1 MERTIHLLESINE
14 NVGRIFS
21 WTTSIMV
28 VVICIDVLLRY
39 LFSFS
44 FIWIT
49 EVEIYLFAL
58 SFLFGSG
65 YALKHDKHV
74 RVDLF
79 YEGWSPVRKAW
90 VNLLGSLLF
99 LAPWCIV
106 AIIACWKYAA
116 FSFSFRESSP
126 QAGGLPALYILKFC
140 LVLGFVFLLMQG
152 IALMLRSISIIKG
165 ERYNTER

>member
-1 MERTIHLLESINE
+1 MQKAIYLLERINE
-14 NVGRIFS
+14 TVGNLFA
-21 WTTSIMV
+21 WTTALMV

-39 LFSFS
+39 FFSFS

-65 YALKHDKHV
+65 YALKHEKHV

-90 VNLLGSLLF
+90 VNLLGSILF
-99 LAPWCIV
+99 LMPWCVVSIL
-106 AIIACWKYAA
+106 ACWKYA
-116 FSFSFRESSP
+116 SFSYGFRESSP

-140 LVLGFVFLLMQG
+140 LLLGFVFLLIQG
-152 IALMLRSISIIKG
+152 MAMILRSILTIQGKEI
-165 ERYNTER
+165 ETEH

>member
-1 MERTIHLLESINE
+1 VQKAIYLLERMNE
-14 NVGRIFS
+14 TVGNLFA
-21 WTTSIMV
+21 WTTALMV

-39 LFSFS
+39 FFSFS

-65 YALKHDKHV
+65 YALKHEKHV
-74 RVDLF
+74 RVDVF

-90 VNLLGSLLF
+90 VNLLGSILF
-99 LAPWCIV
+99 LMPWCVVSIL
-106 AIIACWKYAA
+106 ACWKYA
-116 FSFSFRESSP
+116 SFSYGFRESSP

-140 LVLGFVFLLMQG
+140 LLLGFVFLLIQG
-152 IALMLRSISIIKG
+152 VAMILRSILTIQGKEI
-165 ERYNTER
+165 ETEH

>member
-1 MERTIHLLESINE
+1 
-14 NVGRIFS
+14 
-21 WTTSIMV
+21 MV
-28 VVICIDVLLRY
+28 VVICVDVILRY

-90 VNLLGSLLF
+90 VNLLGSLFF
-99 LAPWCIV
+99 LIPWCVV
-106 AIIACWKYAA
+106 AIIACWKYAS
-116 FSFSFRESSP
+116 FSFGFRESSP

-140 LVLGFVFLLMQG
+140 LMLGFVFLLMQG
-152 IALMLRSISIIKG
+152 IALILRSILIIRGIEMNIEK
-165 ERYNTER
+165 

>member
-1 MERTIHLLESINE
+1 MERTIHILESINE
-14 NVGRIFS
+14 NVGRIFA
-21 WTTSIMV
+21 WTTTLMV
-28 VVICIDVLLRY
+28 VVICVDVILRY

-90 VNLLGSLLF
+90 VNLLGSLFF
-99 LAPWCIV
+99 LIPWCVV
-106 AIIACWKYAA
+106 AIIACWKYAS
-116 FSFSFRESSP
+116 FSFGFRESSP

-140 LVLGFVFLLMQG
+140 LMLGFVFLLMQG
-152 IALMLRSISIIKG
+152 IALILRSILVIRGI
-165 ERYNTER
+165 EMNIEE

>member
-1 MERTIHLLESINE
+1 
-14 NVGRIFS
+14 
-21 WTTSIMV
+21 MV
-28 VVICIDVLLRY
+28 VVICVDVILRY

-49 EVEIYLFAL
+49 EVEIYLCAL

-90 VNLLGSLLF
+90 VNLLGSLFF
-99 LAPWCIV
+99 LIPWCVV
-106 AIIACWKYAA
+106 AIIACWKYAS
-116 FSFSFRESSP
+116 FSFGFRESSP

-140 LVLGFVFLLMQG
+140 LMLGFVFLLMQG
-152 IALMLRSISIIKG
+152 IALILRSILIIRGIEMNIEK
-165 ERYNTER
+165 

>member
-1 MERTIHLLESINE
+1 MQKAIYLLERMNE
-14 NVGRIFS
+14 TVGNLFA
-21 WTTSIMV
+21 WTTALMV

-39 LFSFS
+39 FFSFS

-65 YALKHDKHV
+65 YALKHEKHV
-74 RVDLF
+74 RVDVF

-90 VNLLGSLLF
+90 VNLLGSILF
-99 LAPWCIV
+99 LMPWCVVSIL
-106 AIIACWKYAA
+106 ACWKYA
-116 FSFSFRESSP
+116 SFSYGFRESSP

-140 LVLGFVFLLMQG
+140 LLLGFVFLLIQG
-152 IALMLRSISIIKG
+152 VAMILRSILTIQGKEI
-165 ERYNTER
+165 ETEH

>member
-1 MERTIHLLESINE
+1 MNE
-14 NVGRIFS
+14 TVGNLFA
-21 WTTSIMV
+21 WTTALMV

-39 LFSFS
+39 FFSFS

-65 YALKHDKHV
+65 YALKHEKHV
-74 RVDLF
+74 RVDVF

-90 VNLLGSLLF
+90 VNLLGSILF
-99 LAPWCIV
+99 LMPWCVVSIL
-106 AIIACWKYAA
+106 ACWKYA
-116 FSFSFRESSP
+116 SFSYGFRESSP

-140 LVLGFVFLLMQG
+140 LLLGFVFLLIQG
-152 IALMLRSISIIKG
+152 VAMILRSILTIQGKEI
-165 ERYNTER
+165 ETEH